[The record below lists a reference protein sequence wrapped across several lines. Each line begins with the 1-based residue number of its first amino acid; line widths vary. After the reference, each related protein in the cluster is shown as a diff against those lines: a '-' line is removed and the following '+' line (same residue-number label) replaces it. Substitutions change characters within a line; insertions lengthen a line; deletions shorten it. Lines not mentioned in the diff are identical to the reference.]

1 MLLLFLKGNVS
12 IKTFKTEKSIC
23 GSSQNTFYTC
33 SFKIPLFGVVL
44 RECEFF
50 HFASQTKQKSAG
62 KKKKRKSEKR
72 YPISPSR
79 NQHLSPFSEPVIVQ
93 FGTTRNDILSYN
105 RILITDTKVLQIYPN
120 LLKFQMRRNHIQKS
134 ITVHVLFL
142 QLKQKHCESRD

>member
-1 MLLLFLKGNVS
+1 MVLPKILSTLVLSKSLCLELSSENASFS
-12 IKTFKTEKSIC
+12 ILPHK
-23 GSSQNTFYTC
+23 QN
-33 SFKIPLFGVVL
+33 KNWL
-44 RECEFF
+44 R
-50 HFASQTKQKSAG
+50 

-79 NQHLSPFSEPVIVQ
+79 DQHLSPFSEPVIVQ